1 MDALVNAILSFIVP
15 GLGQAIEGY
24 KQRGIILF
32 VILLVLIGVLFY
44 FNVDQIAQRIICG
57 VYGLIA
63 AYDAYRLYW
72 FWVINN
78 YSKTTFFWN
87 LFDIS

>member
-1 MDALVNAILSFIVP
+1 MEMDALVNAILSFIIP

-63 AYDAYRLYW
+63 AYDAYRLY
-72 FWVINN
+72 
-78 YSKTTFFWN
+78 
-87 LFDIS
+87 